1 MEREWT
7 FDLEFE
13 VAQVRCRFL
22 RQGKDILEY
31 TVQLELWHEQ
41 IWNPV
46 IRYDN
51 AHGFCHYD
59 TIHPDG
65 TQDKTSIYRGDAN
78 TNFTWAIQEIRANW
92 KAHCSRY
99 IAEVKS

>member
-22 RQGKDILEY
+22 RHGKDILEY
-31 TVQLELWHEQ
+31 TVQLELWHLQ
-41 IWNPV
+41 TWNPV

-51 AHGFCHYD
+51 AHGFCHSD
-59 TIHPDG
+59 TIHADG
-65 TQDKTSIYRGDAN
+65 TQDKTPIYRGDAN
-78 TNFTWAIQEIRANW
+78 TTFTWAIQEIRANW

-99 IAEVKS
+99 MAEVKS